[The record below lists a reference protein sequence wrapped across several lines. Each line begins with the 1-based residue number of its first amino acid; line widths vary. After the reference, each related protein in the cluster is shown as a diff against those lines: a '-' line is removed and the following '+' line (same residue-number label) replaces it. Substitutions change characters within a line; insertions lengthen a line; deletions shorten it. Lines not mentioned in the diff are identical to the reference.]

1 MRTCATRTAT
11 GCARDPSDREFFLGP
26 APNIHIEGTG
36 YGFQFEFELRHTLQ
50 AAWELGAGLRYWW
63 LRAEEVRARPWARA
77 CRLSRSNPSVWE
89 SRLVDKAVVMKLLP
103 VFRSWR
109 SSRAGP
115 RRRFPPARR
124 CATVADAR
132 ADPREGDPRGG
143 EHRRAER
150 PRGAEPAHARS
161 VLPPLFGGP
170 GPVGAPDRG
179 GLGVIV
185 DAKNGYVMTNAHVV
199 KDAREVL
206 VTLKDNR
213 RLPAKLV
220 GTDPGTDIAVVR
232 VDPKNLVDVR
242 FGDSD
247 ALQVGDFVIAIG
259 NPFGLGQTATSGI
272 VSALGRSG
280 LSMEGY
286 EHFIQTDA
294 SINPGNSGG
303 ALVNLRGEL
312 VGINTAIIG
321 PAGGNVGIGFAVPVV
336 MARAVME
343 QLVKFGEVKRGRLGI
358 SMTDVVGGEGATVA
372 EVQADSPAAQA
383 GLRKADVVTGLNGRP
398 VRGAA
403 ELRAGWESCRSET
416 RSSCRFSAARKTHH
430 QGPDRR
436 HRKRRERRR
445 GGAGALGR
453 GVPGGLEERPARAQP
468 RRPGD
473 GRQARVSGLPPRLA
487 PRRPHHRGERPAG
500 VLGQGADRGAKR
512 RGGVQLNVLRGDN
525 MLTIPVS

>member
-1 MRTCATRTAT
+1 MR
-11 GCARDPSDREFFLGP
+11 
-26 APNIHIEGTG
+26 
-36 YGFQFEFELRHTLQ
+36 
-50 AAWELGAGLRYWW
+50 
-63 LRAEEVRARPWARA
+63 
-77 CRLSRSNPSVWE
+77 
-89 SRLVDKAVVMKLLP
+89 LLP
-103 VFRSWR
+103 VFPVLAFIATGAAAQIPTGAPLRDGLPTLAPILEKVTPAVVNIAVLQRSPEEQNPLMR
-109 SSRAGP
+109 DP
-115 RRRFPPARR
+115 FFRRF
-124 CATVADAR
+124 
-132 ADPREGDPRGG
+132 
-143 EHRRAER
+143 
-150 PRGAEPAHARS
+150 
-161 VLPPLFGGP
+161 FGGP
-170 GPVGAPDRG
+170 GQSEPQIAAGS
-179 GLGVIV
+179 GVIV

-220 GTDPGTDIAVVR
+220 GADPGTDIAVVR

-343 QLVKFGEVKRGRLGI
+343 QLIKFGEVKRGRLGI

-372 EVQADSPAAQA
+372 EVQADSPAANA

-403 ELRAGWESCRSET
+403 ELRARLGVVPVGDTVELQIQRGAEKQTIKAQIAAIESG
-416 RSSCRFSAARKTHH
+416 A
-430 QGPDRR
+430 
-436 HRKRRERRR
+436 R
-445 GGAGALGR
+445 GGEAVQELSGAVFQEVSKSGLPGR
-453 GVPGGLEERPARAQP
+453 NRAVLVTAVKAESPAYRHGL
-468 RRPGD
+468 RPGD
-473 GRQARVSGLPPRLA
+473 LIVGVNAQRVSSIKELTAAL
-487 PRRPHHRGERPAG
+487 
-500 VLGQGADRGAKR
+500 KR